1 MVDADLIYSS
11 LFRQHGLT
19 ACFTQRTGGISP
31 APFDSLNFGE
41 GLGDASG
48 NIAANLK
55 SLIGLTGIAHPPHQ
69 ARQTHGTDVLYC
81 SGEGD
86 IHDIDAD
93 CLITD
98 QADRALAVRTADC
111 LPVLLA
117 DPVAGIIAAVHAG
130 WRGTAANIVACAIE
144 EMKQRGASPARII
157 ASLGPCIGPC
167 CFHIEEDTAA
177 ALSASAPGASKL
189 IHQHPLRADLT
200 GLNRLQLLQSGLTTD
215 NIESLQTCTSCNKDA
230 YFSFRRDKGETG
242 RHLAVVARPAN
253 P

>member
-11 LFRQHGLT
+11 LFRRHGLM
-19 ACFTQRTGGISP
+19 ACFTLRTGGVSP

-41 GLGDASG
+41 ELGDAPG

-55 SLIGLTGIAHPPHQ
+55 SLIRLTGITQPPHQ
-69 ARQTHGTDVLYC
+69 ARQIHATHMLYC
-81 SGEGD
+81 SGEGGM
-86 IHDIDAD
+86 HDIDAD
-93 CLITD
+93 CLIAD
-98 QADRALAVRTADC
+98 QANTALAVRTADC

-117 DPVAGIIAAVHAG
+117 DPVAGIIVAVHAG
-130 WRGTAANIVACAIE
+130 WRGTAAKIVACAIE
-144 EMKQRGASPARII
+144 EMQQRGASPAHII

-167 CFHIEEDTAA
+167 CFHIGEDAAA
-177 ALSASAPGASKL
+177 ALSTSAPDASKF
-189 IHQHPLRADLT
+189 IHHHPLTADLA
-200 GLNRLQLLQSGLTTD
+200 GLNRLQLLQCGLTAD
-215 NIESLQTCTSCNKDA
+215 NIETLQACTACNKDT